1 MVVAGN
7 ERSQNEDMQNRVR
20 NREIIDAEQASLE
33 AQMVKNLS
41 AMQETCIP
49 SLGWEYFLEKEM
61 ATHSSILAWESPW
74 AEEPGGLQVLGSQ
87 RVGHDWVTKLSLL
100 LMLRAGEEHGSTG
113 VPKKD

>member
-7 ERSQNEDMQNRVR
+7 ERSQNEDMQNRVS

-61 ATHSSILAWESPW
+61 ATHSSPWESPW
-74 AEEPGGLQVLGSQ
+74 AEEPGRLQVLGSQ
-87 RVGHDWVTKLSLL
+87 RVGHDGVTKLSLL
-100 LMLRAGEEHGSTG
+100 LVLRAGEEHGSTG